1 MKNTLNKIGEQE
13 IEMALVVVKIVKAF
27 GNGVIKIY
35 V

>member
-13 IEMALVVVKIVKAF
+13 IEMALVVVKIVKGF